1 MWDVENCGIGSD
13 GPEATVERVKVHLKE
28 EGYSHNTQIF
38 TAYQRGT
45 GVLTEKEEM
54 ALMNEGVWCQSLPT
68 RKKEIADHQL
78 MHMMRTYKRSHM
90 LTDKHVLVIV
100 TDDGDFAKEIGE
112 AKAEQ
117 IHIVLYARNNPK
129 LLNTYPNR
137 RYNWDQDILNHVGGT
152 RSYSRGSSRSGS
164 PVTPTSRGPT
174 PSPPSSRPGTPIP
187 RPRSPPQPCPSYKG
201 SIWERLQALLD
212 TEGEMCSATLCAQYN
227 NHYGEPLVPKGTK
240 MKDVLR
246 GPDFDRVGI
255 LEYRQGPK
263 GVPDLWIMPAKKT
276 KKNAPPTVCPHFQK
290 NEHCVDHAM
299 GRCRFVH
306 PF

>member
-38 TAYQRGT
+38 TAYQRG
-45 GVLTEKEEM
+45 VLTEKEEM

-78 MHMMRTYKRSHM
+78 MHMMRTYKRSRM

-117 IHIVLYARNNPK
+117 IHTVLYARNNPK
-129 LLNTYPNR
+129 LLNTDPDR

-164 PVTPTSRGPT
+164 PVTPQSPASRGAT
-174 PSPPSSRPGTPIP
+174 PSPPSSRP
-187 RPRSPPQPCPSYKG
+187 
-201 SIWERLQALLD
+201 
-212 TEGEMCSATLCAQYN
+212 
-227 NHYGEPLVPKGTK
+227 
-240 MKDVLR
+240 
-246 GPDFDRVGI
+246 
-255 LEYRQGPK
+255 
-263 GVPDLWIMPAKKT
+263 
-276 KKNAPPTVCPHFQK
+276 PPTICIHFQK
-290 NEHCVDHAM
+290 NEHCVHHAM
-299 GRCRFVH
+299 GRCRFIH